1 MTQMT
6 RKQSHFRF
14 LNIKSVTRKNNGTE
28 CAQHMFVVNEFT
40 IIAFLPR
47 SDVVLCTLIEK
58 QTSCQRH

>member
-1 MTQMT
+1 MT

-14 LNIKSVTRKNNGTE
+14 LKIKKCDQKEYHGTK

-47 SDVVLCTLIEK
+47 SDVVLCTLIVK
-58 QTSCQRH
+58 QTGCQRH